1 MEFLKIHHQKNK
13 RKTGSGIMHFFKNH
27 HQVREEEHDFS
38 KGSVAGI
45 ILRLALPLIVA
56 QFINVL
62 YNIVDR
68 IYIGRI
74 PGASSAAL
82 TGVGVAFPVITAIT
96 AFSNLVGTGG
106 PPLCS
111 IARGKGDEER
121 AEGIMGTSF
130 TITLITGGILIL
142 VGMAV
147 KEPLLYALGASDATF
162 GYADDYISIYLIG
175 TIFVMISLGM
185 NSFINSQ
192 GFSGTGM
199 LTVLL
204 GAVVNIIL
212 DPIFIFAFNM
222 GVRGAALATVISQ
235 GLSALWVLCFLTG
248 KKAIYR
254 ISFCSMRL
262 NFKLLREI
270 AALGSSGFIMAVT
283 NGGVQVVCNA
293 TLSTYGGD
301 LYVGIMTVI
310 NSVREILTLPVN
322 GITNGAQPVLGFNYG
337 AGKYRRVRQGIR
349 FTSIVCIVYTVIAWV
364 CTFLFPEQ
372 FIHMFNSDPALIDK
386 GVPALHLYFFGFFMM
401 SLQFAGQSVFVALGR
416 SKQAVFFSLFRKAI
430 IVIPLTI
437 FLPMVGGLGVN
448 GVFLA
453 EPISNFIGGGACFCT
468 MMLTIWPMLRQEPS
482 ESV

>member
-121 AEGIMGTSF
+121 
-130 TITLITGGILIL
+130 GILIL

-162 GYADDYISIYLIG
+162 GYADDYISIYLLG
-175 TIFVMISLGM
+175 TVFVMISLSM
-185 NSFINSQ
+185 NGFINCQ
-192 GFSGTGM
+192 GFARTGM
-199 LTVLL
+199 FTVLI
-204 GAVVNIIL
+204 GAVINIVL
-212 DPIFIFAFNM
+212 DPVFIFGFGM
-222 GVRGAALATVISQ
+222 GVKGAAIATVISQ
-235 GLSALWVLCFLTG
+235 AVSAIWVVKFLTG
-248 KKAIYR
+248 KHT
-254 ISFCSMRL
+254 
-262 NFKLLREI
+262 LLRIRLSRMKINLGYVKEI
-270 AALGSSGFIMAVT
+270 LALGLSGFIMAA
-283 NGGVQVVCNA
+283 G
-293 TLSTYGGD
+293 
-301 LYVGIMTVI
+301 
-310 NSVREILTLPVN
+310 
-322 GITNGAQPVLGFNYG
+322 VLGVIPFVFD
-337 AGKYRRVRQGIR
+337 AG
-349 FTSIVCIVYTVIAWV
+349 IVVFEIFIGLLQAFIYTVLSCIY
-364 CTFLFPEQ
+364 LG
-372 FIHMFNSDPALIDK
+372 D
-386 GVPALHLYFFGFFMM
+386 ALH
-401 SLQFAGQSVFVALGR
+401 SH
-416 SKQAVFFSLFRKAI
+416 
-430 IVIPLTI
+430 
-437 FLPMVGGLGVN
+437 
-448 GVFLA
+448 
-453 EPISNFIGGGACFCT
+453 
-468 MMLTIWPMLRQEPS
+468 
-482 ESV
+482 

>member
-1 MEFLKIHHQKNK
+1 MSA
-13 RKTGSGIMHFFKNH
+13 RKGF
-27 HQVREEEHDFS
+27 REEEHDFS

-162 GYADDYISIYLIG
+162 GYADDYISIYLLG
-175 TIFVMISLGM
+175 TVFVMISLSM
-185 NSFINSQ
+185 NGFINCQ
-192 GFSGTGM
+192 GFARTGM
-199 LTVLL
+199 FTVLI
-204 GAVVNIIL
+204 GAVINIVL
-212 DPIFIFAFNM
+212 DPVFIFGFGM
-222 GVRGAALATVISQ
+222 GVKGAAIATVISQ
-235 GLSALWVLCFLTG
+235 AVSAIWVVKFLTG
-248 KKAIYR
+248 KHT
-254 ISFCSMRL
+254 
-262 NFKLLREI
+262 LLRIRLSRMKINLGYVKEI
-270 AALGSSGFIMAVT
+270 LALGLSGFIMAAT
-283 NGGVQVVCNA
+283 NCGVQIVCNV
-293 TLSTYGGD
+293 TLQSFGGD
-301 LYVGIMTVI
+301 AYVAVMTIV
-310 NSVREILTLPVN
+310 NSVREVLSVPVN
-322 GITNGAQPVLGFNYG
+322 GLTQGSQPVIGFNYG
-337 AGKYRRVRQGIR
+337 AGEYA
-349 FTSIVCIVYTVIAWV
+349 YTTLAWIITLLIPGVFIA
-364 CTFLFPEQ
+364 LFNGGEDLMK
-372 FIHMFNSDPALIDK
+372 I
-386 GVPALHLYFFGFFMM
+386 GVPSMRIYFFGFCFM
-401 SLQFAGQSVFVALGR
+401 SLQFAGQSVFTGLG
-416 SKQAVFFSLFRKAI
+416 KAKHAIFFSLLRKAV
-430 IVIPLTI
+430 IVIPLTLL
-437 FLPMVGGLGVN
+437 LPHVAGLDVN

-453 EPISNFIGGGACFCT
+453 EPISNFIGGTACFVT
-468 MMLTIWPMLRQEPS
+468 MLCVMWPALS
-482 ESV
+482 EEKEREMKRKKQMDRKKL